1 MASMSDALEILPRR
15 KYMEFFDNRLRIH
28 RAGKIA
34 KVKIEL
40 EQLKAQK
47 QTPEV
52 QKRIRK
58 LTCSLAKMEESQ
70 RIASEKLTT
79 PKPSTTKVSNTTL
92 SVNVKGKQ
100 KIEANSEQNLKS
112 KNQKTGK

>member
-1 MASMSDALEILPRR
+1 
-15 KYMEFFDNRLRIH
+15 MEFINNKLRIN

-40 EQLKAQK
+40 EQLKSQAQ
-47 QTPEV
+47 TSEV

-58 LTCSLAKMEESQ
+58 LTCELAKLEEAQ
-70 RIASEKLTT
+70 RIASEKITT
-79 PKPSTTKVSNTTL
+79 PKPSTTKVSTTTIGI
-92 SVNVKGKQ
+92 NVKGKQ
-100 KIEANSEQNLKS
+100 DIESNSKQNVKS

>member
-1 MASMSDALEILPRR
+1 
-15 KYMEFFDNRLRIH
+15 MEFIDNRLRIH

-40 EQLKAQK
+40 EQLKGQK

-58 LTCSLAKMEESQ
+58 LTCDLAKMEETQ

-79 PKPSTTKVSNTTL
+79 PKPSTTKISNTTL

-100 KIEANSEQNLKS
+100 SVESNPEQNVKS
-112 KNQKTGK
+112 KNQKSGK